1 MKILFAISEC
11 VPFAK
16 SGGLADV
23 AGALPKE
30 LVRQGIDIRVIMP
43 KYGSIE
49 NNLKARMEKKTEYTV
64 EVGWRNQY
72 CGIEE
77 LEFQGVS
84 YYFVDNEYYFMR
96 EDLYGYFD
104 DGERFAFF
112 NKAVLDSLP
121 HIHFQ
126 PDIIHCHDWHTGM
139 IPFLLKMEY
148 KEKEGYQSIQTVFT
162 IHNLLFQGIMPR
174 DSLKELFG
182 LQEKYDHVDYLEF
195 YGCIS
200 YLKGA
205 IIAADKITTVSPTYK
220 NEIQTSVYGEKLHEL
235 LQSRS
240 NDLEGILNGIDLELY
255 NPERDPFLLKNYSE
269 KDVTNKRVNKF
280 HLHELLGLPIKE
292 KTPLIAMITRL
303 TKQKGID
310 LVQHVF
316 RELIAEDI
324 QLIIL
329 GTGDHEYENFFQQM
343 EAAYPHKC
351 KAYIGFDEG
360 LAHKV
365 YAGADLFLMPSQFE
379 PCGLGQMIAMRYGA
393 VPIVRETG
401 GLNDTVLSFNEQSG
415 EGNGFTF
422 SQYNAHDM
430 LFTIE
435 RALSFYRDEACWRNI
450 VQNAMA
456 MDYSWAQS
464 AIKYKQLYSELVS
477 RSEIHVYK

>member
-1 MKILFAISEC
+1 MKLLFAVSEC

-23 AGALPKE
+23 AGALPRE
-30 LVRQGIDIRVIMP
+30 LVRQGVDLRVIMP

-49 NNLKARMEKKTEYTV
+49 TNIKARMQKKAEYTV
-64 EVGWRNQY
+64 EVGWRKQY

-77 LEFQGVS
+77 LEFQGVT

-96 EDLYGYFD
+96 EELYGYFD

-112 NKAVLDSLP
+112 CKAVLDSLS
-121 HIHFQ
+121 HIDFQ

-148 KEKEGYQSIQTVFT
+148 QEKKGYEFIQTVFT

-174 DSLKELFG
+174 ESLKELFG
-182 LQEKYDHVDYLEF
+182 LQEKYNHVDYLEF

-200 YLKGA
+200 FMKGA
-205 IIAADKITTVSPTYK
+205 IVAADKITTVSPTYK
-220 NEIQTSVYGEKLHEL
+220 SEIQTSVYGEKLHEL

-240 NDLEGILNGIDLELY
+240 CDLVGILNGIDLELY
-255 NPERDPFLLKNYSE
+255 NPEKDPSLFKNYSR
-269 KDVTNKRVNKF
+269 KDLTYKRVNKV
-280 HLHELLGLPIKE
+280 HLQERLGLPIKA
-292 KTPLIAMITRL
+292 KTPIIAMVTRL
-303 TKQKGID
+303 TEQKGID
-310 LVQHVF
+310 LVKHVF
-316 RELIAEDI
+316 HELIAEDI

-329 GTGDHEYENFFQQM
+329 GSGDDEYEHFFRQM
-343 EAAYPHKC
+343 EAAYPNKC

-360 LAHKV
+360 LAHEV
-365 YAGADLFLMPSQFE
+365 YAGADLFLMPSRFE
-379 PCGLGQMIAMRYGA
+379 PCGLGQMIAMRYGT

-401 GLNDTVLSFNEQSG
+401 GLNDTVFSFNELSG
-415 EGNGFTF
+415 QGNGFSF

-435 RALSFYRDEACWRNI
+435 RALSFYRDDACWINI

-464 AIKYKQLYSELVS
+464 AVKYKQLYCRLKDYM
-477 RSEIHVYK
+477 ILNK